1 MLSGVPEWRTH
12 LNSSVGSKC
21 ADINCWASSHVQNW
35 STRRPCSKQGQ
46 VLIPHLDFHWKFC
59 GKLDQNCGRLLP
71 KRTAGSPPLIN
82 VVHRPRRRRGSTSE
96 ENKEVPPAVLILY
109 PEGAPFFW
117 STNVSIEISSTKW
130 GPILEKRNIGIWSAC
145 GWNPGDEPIAAHMCL
160 TQNIYPLVI

>member
-71 KRTAGSPPLIN
+71 KRTAGSPLIN

-96 ENKEVPPAVLILY
+96 ENKEVPPAVS
-109 PEGAPFFW
+109 G
-117 STNVSIEISSTKW
+117 ST
-130 GPILEKRNIGIWSAC
+130 
-145 GWNPGDEPIAAHMCL
+145 PIAERRFFEAPMSQLRFHQ
-160 TQNIYPLVI
+160 QNGDPFWKKGTSGFDQHVDEIQVMNQLQHTCASLRISTLW